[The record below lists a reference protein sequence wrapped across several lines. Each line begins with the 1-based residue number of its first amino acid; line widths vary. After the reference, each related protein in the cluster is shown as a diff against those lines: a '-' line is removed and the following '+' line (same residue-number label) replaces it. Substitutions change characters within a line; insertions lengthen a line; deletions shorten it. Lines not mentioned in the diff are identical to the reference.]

1 MVHPGTNLN
10 LTKLH
15 TSYQRRPRWVSLVC
29 CVAASGIADA
39 ATVSIIP
46 TTDAIAYVPHHTI
59 TENVKQ
65 NEETNKETAIE
76 TTQPIKEITPPP
88 AYIADTSS
96 PVPEALSNIDVLDST
111 SEAHR
116 KSSDIKPRA
125 IKPLPQRNEP
135 KTSLERSSDKGK
147 TVPYTEKTGLG
158 ESKDIVDQ
166 TKDIH
171 SVACLGK
178 AVDFLPPPAPSQ
190 PYVFVAGNSGLQFP
204 SKGFPSSSFAPASTS
219 SSAFTTTAFPAPTAV
234 FGLSRSSQDSVTPR
248 QTTTLP
254 IRSSAV
260 VPSSAPAPTA
270 VFGLTSSPLPMN
282 VPTQSTHTSAQSSN
296 TSTQSTN
303 LTIPSSSIAPPPV
316 YTPTATAVTTPPRGT
331 YCPNCSAKNEVL
343 STSSS
348 NPLNAGRA
356 YRLCSCCG
364 SWNGFADTR
373 GLTPG
378 LYCHCSPPAELRL
391 VAKNKQDRLGR
402 REAFYS
408 CQYKACG
415 AWSNH
420 VDGFDVTLFTE
431 TEIRQM
437 IREGR
442 I

>member
-1 MVHPGTNLN
+1 M
-10 LTKLH
+10 
-15 TSYQRRPRWVSLVC
+15 
-29 CVAASGIADA
+29 
-39 ATVSIIP
+39 
-46 TTDAIAYVPHHTI
+46 TDAIAYVPHHTI

-316 YTPTATAVTTPPRGT
+316 YTPTATAVTTPPR
-331 YCPNCSAKNEVL
+331 A
-343 STSSS
+343 
-348 NPLNAGRA
+348 
-356 YRLCSCCG
+356 
-364 SWNGFADTR
+364 
-373 GLTPG
+373 
-378 LYCHCSPPAELRL
+378 
-391 VAKNKQDRLGR
+391 
-402 REAFYS
+402 
-408 CQYKACG
+408 
-415 AWSNH
+415 
-420 VDGFDVTLFTE
+420 
-431 TEIRQM
+431 
-437 IREGR
+437 
-442 I
+442 

>member
-1 MVHPGTNLN
+1 MGFF
-10 LTKLH
+10 
-15 TSYQRRPRWVSLVC
+15 
-29 CVAASGIADA
+29 GIADA

-219 SSAFTTTAFPAPTAV
+219 SSAFTTTAFPAPTACYTETDYYV
-234 FGLSRSSQDSVTPR
+234 THSKFSGSTVKCACTDCRIRANKFPTTDERSYSVYSYLGSIVQHLNAVHQPDH
-248 QTTTLP
+248 P
-254 IRSSAV
+254 IFIHR
-260 VPSSAPAPTA
+260 PSSRLYTHRHCGHHPTPWY
-270 VFGLTSSPLPMN
+270 LLP
-282 VPTQSTHTSAQSSN
+282 QLLSQK
-296 TSTQSTN
+296 
-303 LTIPSSSIAPPPV
+303 
-316 YTPTATAVTTPPRGT
+316 RG
-331 YCPNCSAKNEVL
+331 
-343 STSSS
+343 
-348 NPLNAGRA
+348 
-356 YRLCSCCG
+356 
-364 SWNGFADTR
+364 
-373 GLTPG
+373 
-378 LYCHCSPPAELRL
+378 
-391 VAKNKQDRLGR
+391 
-402 REAFYS
+402 AFY
-408 CQYKACG
+408 Q
-415 AWSNH
+415 
-420 VDGFDVTLFTE
+420 F
-431 TEIRQM
+431 
-437 IREGR
+437 
-442 I
+442 

>member
-1 MVHPGTNLN
+1 MGFFGVLCCCFRHRGR
-10 LTKLH
+10 
-15 TSYQRRPRWVSLVC
+15 SY
-29 CVAASGIADA
+29 
-39 ATVSIIP
+39 SI
-46 TTDAIAYVPHHTI
+46 DYSH
-59 TENVKQ
+59 
-65 NEETNKETAIE
+65 ETAIE

-254 IRSSAV
+254 IRSSAFPTTDERSYSV
-260 VPSSAPAPTA
+260 YSYLGSIVQHLNAVHQPDHPIFIHRPSSRLYTHRHCGHHPTPWY
-270 VFGLTSSPLPMN
+270 LLP
-282 VPTQSTHTSAQSSN
+282 QLLSQK
-296 TSTQSTN
+296 
-303 LTIPSSSIAPPPV
+303 
-316 YTPTATAVTTPPRGT
+316 RG
-331 YCPNCSAKNEVL
+331 
-343 STSSS
+343 
-348 NPLNAGRA
+348 
-356 YRLCSCCG
+356 
-364 SWNGFADTR
+364 
-373 GLTPG
+373 
-378 LYCHCSPPAELRL
+378 
-391 VAKNKQDRLGR
+391 
-402 REAFYS
+402 AFY
-408 CQYKACG
+408 Q
-415 AWSNH
+415 
-420 VDGFDVTLFTE
+420 F
-431 TEIRQM
+431 
-437 IREGR
+437 
-442 I
+442 